1 MNLAFFHDHKFRF
14 DGKQYYS
21 TGGLSENALA
31 RYSALFDNVAVYARV
46 IPMAKDEKL
55 SPITNEHVRII
66 DYRGA
71 DLGREIAKSDF
82 VVARIP
88 SLVGIIAALKAKQL
102 KRKYLLE
109 VVGCPWDAL
118 WNHSIRGKIL
128 ALPMTLLMK
137 LVVRNSPYVVYVTRR
152 FLQKRYPT
160 RGKSVAI
167 SNVDI
172 SMKDA
177 DILEK
182 RLSRI
187 ARRESPLIIGTT
199 AALDVAYKGQRYVI
213 EALGKLRRQGIER
226 FKYELV
232 GSGDPAFLQGISG
245 QEGVADLVEIIGPM
259 PHGEVLRWLERVD
272 VYIQP
277 SKQEGLPRALIEAM
291 SRGCLAFGSRTA
303 GIPELLPEKYL
314 FSKGSRKEIARLL
327 KSVSIEEMTD
337 AAKINIDAANQYNR
351 DVLNARRKEFFEQA
365 MYETIGS
372 DAHENGDV

>member
-1 MNLAFFHDHKFRF
+1 
-14 DGKQYYS
+14 
-21 TGGLSENALA
+21 
-31 RYSALFDNVAVYARV
+31 
-46 IPMAKDEKL
+46 MAKDEKL

-102 KRKYLLE
+102 KKKYLLE

-118 WNHSIRGKIL
+118 WNHSIRGKML

-372 DAHENGDV
+372 DAHEKGDV

>member
-118 WNHSIRGKIL
+118 WNHSIEEDT
-128 ALPMTLLMK
+128 APVTLLMK
-137 LVVRNSPYVVYVTRR
+137 LVVRNSPMSFMSLADSCRSDTQPGVNP
-152 FLQKRYPT
+152 LRYPMWT
-160 RGKSVAI
+160 S
-167 SNVDI
+167 
-172 SMKDA
+172 
-177 DILEK
+177 
-182 RLSRI
+182 
-187 ARRESPLIIGTT
+187 
-199 AALDVAYKGQRYVI
+199 Q
-213 EALGKLRRQGIER
+213 
-226 FKYELV
+226 
-232 GSGDPAFLQGISG
+232 
-245 QEGVADLVEIIGPM
+245 
-259 PHGEVLRWLERVD
+259 
-272 VYIQP
+272 
-277 SKQEGLPRALIEAM
+277 
-291 SRGCLAFGSRTA
+291 
-303 GIPELLPEKYL
+303 
-314 FSKGSRKEIARLL
+314 
-327 KSVSIEEMTD
+327 
-337 AAKINIDAANQYNR
+337 
-351 DVLNARRKEFFEQA
+351 
-365 MYETIGS
+365 
-372 DAHENGDV
+372 